1 MKPDGMLVEP
11 KFIVRACREVARR
24 GGPEALAEIAKQ
36 EPALA
41 AYLRESLAAAA
52 GKLALSGAPTPVIQG
67 VHEEVLTVVLTC
79 VQALRQG
86 HYALWSDTLTGT
98 PLARLAEEFEAPRG
112 KRPRRSRRNK
122 GPDAG
127 REGGGVVPP
136 D

>member
-11 KFIVRACREVARR
+11 KFIARACRDVARR
-24 GGPEALAEIAKQ
+24 GGAEVLDEFGGQ

-52 GKLALSGAPTPVIQG
+52 GKLALAGAPTPVVQG
-67 VHEEVLTVVLTC
+67 VHEEVLTVALTC

-86 HYALWSDTLTGT
+86 HYALWKDTLTGT
-98 PLARLAEEFEAPRG
+98 PLARLAEDFEAPRKG
-112 KRPRRSRRNK
+112 RRRPRRHQ

-127 REGGGVVPP
+127 PEEGGAVPA

>member
-11 KFIVRACREVARR
+11 KFIARACREVARR
-24 GGPEALAEIAKQ
+24 GGPEALAAVGEQ

-52 GKLALSGAPTPVIQG
+52 GRLALAGAPTPVVQG
-67 VHEEVLTVVLTC
+67 VHEEVLTVALTC
-79 VQALRQG
+79 LLALRRG
-86 HYALWSDTLTGT
+86 HYALWQDLLTGT
-98 PLARLAEEFEAPRG
+98 PLARLAEEFDAPPRKG
-112 KRPRRSRRNK
+112 RHRPPRTE

-127 REGGGVVPP
+127 PEEGGVVPA

>member
-11 KFIVRACREVARR
+11 KFIARACREVARR
-24 GGPEALAEIAKQ
+24 GGAKVLDELGGH

-52 GKLALSGAPTPVIQG
+52 GKLALAGAPTPVVQG
-67 VHEEVLTVVLTC
+67 VHEEVLTVALNC

-86 HYALWSDTLTGT
+86 HYALWKDMLTGT
-98 PLARLAEEFEAPRG
+98 PLARLAAEFKAPR
-112 KRPRRSRRNK
+112 KRQHRPHPHKESEV
-122 GPDAG
+122 GPE
-127 REGGGVVPP
+127 EGGAVPA